1 MSERNKCLVFGA
13 NGYIGRHL
21 VKFLREGG
29 LSVKATDI
37 QDRFVGADVDYFK
50 TDITDVLNLKGI
62 DWDIDYVFMFAG
74 ITGTTRS
81 FENYNKYI
89 KINELGLLNVLT
101 EIQKSDFRPRIVFPS
116 TRLVYKGSRTPLREE
131 DPKETK
137 TIYAVNKIACENI
150 LKAYS
155 GSFNLPYTIYRI
167 CVPYGDHFEAEYS
180 YGTIGFFLNQA
191 KNKGTINLFGDGSL
205 RRTFTSIEDV
215 CKQIINSCQNEKSV
229 NQVYNTMGETF
240 SLKEIA
246 TLIADK
252 YKSRITFSEWPEEHL
267 RIESGDTVF
276 NSEKIKTEFNLS
288 LLNSFES
295 WLAHV

>member
-1 MSERNKCLVFGA
+1 MSDRNKCLVFGA

-21 VKFLREGG
+21 VKFLKEGG

-37 QDRFVGADVDYFK
+37 QDRFVSADVDYFK

-89 KINELGLLNVLT
+89 KINEVGLLNVLN

-155 GSFNLPYTIYRI
+155 GSFNIPYTIYRI
-167 CVPYGDHFEAEYS
+167 CVPYDDHFEAEYS

-215 CKQIINSCQNEKSV
+215 CMQIINTCQNEKSV
-229 NQVYNTMGETF
+229 NQVYNIMGEEF

-252 YKSRITFSEWPEEHL
+252 YKSNITFSAWPEEHL

-276 NSEKIKTEFNLS
+276 NSEKIESEFNLS

-295 WLAHV
+295 WLAKI